1 MRKSLTNS
9 HRDLFLSVVIP
20 AYNEVENFKRG
31 VLDQILKYL
40 KTVTFSWE
48 LILVNDGSTDETSTL
63 LENFAQKFVR
73 VRLVNISHGG
83 KLKAIEAGVKNAQG
97 YVILISDF
105 DQSTPI
111 SEFNKFLPNF
121 EKGADIVI
129 GNRVAAGAKR
139 INDPFFRY
147 VRSRV
152 LNFLIKIFLFGGISD
167 TQCGFKAL
175 KTTVAKKL
183 LPNLKITHSAKP
195 KGAFMGPWDIELLF
209 LAKKAK
215 LKIAQVPVTWQYF
228 PSRRL
233 SVISEPAR
241 FIFDILRIRQFYL
254 LGKYKDVFK

>member
-1 MRKSLTNS
+1 MRKSLPNLPKG
-9 HRDLFLSVVIP
+9 LFLSVVIP

-31 VLDQILKYL
+31 VLDQIFNYL
-40 KTVTFSWE
+40 KSVKFSWE
-48 LILVNDGSTDETSTL
+48 VILVNDGSTDETPIL
-63 LENFAQKFVR
+63 LENFVKRFSGF
-73 VRLVNISHGG
+73 RLVNISHGG
-83 KLKAIEAGVKNAQG
+83 KLKAIEAGLNKAQG

-111 SEFNKFLPNF
+111 SEFNKFLPNL
-121 EKGADIVI
+121 EKDTDIVI
-129 GNRVAAGAKR
+129 GDRVSRGAER

-147 VRSRV
+147 FRSRI

-209 LAKKAK
+209 LAKKGK
-215 LKIAQVPVTWQYF
+215 FKIAQVPVTWQYF
-228 PSRRL
+228 PSKRL
-233 SVISEPAR
+233 SVISEPVK
-241 FIFDILRIRQFYL
+241 FLIDIFKIKLFDL
-254 LGKYKDVFK
+254 LGRYNAVFK